1 MNQIG
6 NSLCRDRIFAVSI
19 SYNTKNADKRFDL
32 KRKTQVLYIGVAV
45 LLAGLFNAML
55 LQKLLLKQEKRGQQ
69 NVESRLPTGDYL
81 PDAENPLIRVV
92 IKTDGFKQVTH
103 SEVRLSAERGL
114 DIVVKAMSDT
124 KEQGDFTSA
133 NIKQQLAPGE
143 ILTLTPDHELFK
155 HGSIRITPKFKDGD
169 SQTETLFD
177 ASSTQISSDD
187 NARITINS
195 LTRGYGTPSYRGI
208 MELYSTPE
216 GIVIVN
222 ELPVEEYLC
231 AVVPSE
237 MPASYEAEALKC
249 QAICARSYAY
259 CQMLVYGYPEYYAHV
274 DDSVSYQV
282 YGNSKEQE
290 STTSAVKETSGKK
303 LWYQNQVVKTYYY
316 STSCGHSTSVEAWG
330 TKLVDS
336 NKYLKGV
343 PICDEQGNAYERNL
357 PWYKW
362 EAIIAQETL
371 ENLIELNT
379 GKEIG
384 DLKSIAITK
393 QGVGGIALE
402 VTVVGTLKTITI
414 DTENK
419 IRAALGGS
427 GYQITKQDGKVI
439 NSSKLL
445 PSAFFTIE
453 KNGKS
458 YIIKGGGYGHGIGM
472 SQNGANEIAKNGKTH
487 EEILQIFYPGTQV
500 Q

>member
-1 MNQIG
+1 M
-6 NSLCRDRIFAVSI
+6 
-19 SYNTKNADKRFDL
+19 DKRFTL
-32 KRKTQVLYIGVAV
+32 KRNMQVLYIGVAV

-55 LQKLLLKQEKRGQQ
+55 LQKLLLKQEKQDQQ
-69 NVESRLPTGDYL
+69 NLESRLPTGDYL

-92 IKTDGFKQVTH
+92 IKTDGFKQITH
-103 SEVRLSAERGL
+103 SEVRLSSEYGM
-114 DIVVKAMSDT
+114 DIIVRTEGT
-124 KEQGDFTSA
+124 KSGAA
-133 NIKQQLAPGE
+133 NITQQLSPGE
-143 ILTLTPDHELFK
+143 ILTLTPEHELFR

-177 ASSTQISSDD
+177 VSSTQISSNDIT
-187 NARITINS
+187 RINIHS

-222 ELPVEEYLC
+222 ELPVEEYLY

-290 STTSAVKETSGKK
+290 TTTRAVNETSGKK
-303 LWYQNQVVKTYYY
+303 LWYENQVVKTYYY
-316 STSCGHSTSVEAWG
+316 STSCGHSTNVEAWG
-330 TKLVDS
+330 TKQSES
-336 NKYLKGV
+336 NQYLQGV
-343 PICDEQGNAYERNL
+343 PIYDEQGNAYERSL

-362 EAIIAQETL
+362 EATISQKTL

-384 DLKSIAITK
+384 SLQNIEVTK
-393 QGVGGIALE
+393 QGTGGIALQLT
-402 VTVVGTLKTITI
+402 VTGTTKTITVE
-414 DTENK
+414 TENK

-427 GYQITKQDGKVI
+427 GYEIKKQDGTVI
-439 NSSKLL
+439 QSTKLL

-458 YIIKGGGYGHGIGM
+458 YIIEGGGYGHGIGM
-472 SQNGANEIAKNGKTH
+472 SQNGANEIAKTGKTY
-487 EEILQIFYPGTQV
+487 EQILQFFYSGTQV
-500 Q
+500 K